1 MKTQI
6 KVVEIS
12 RLKDFANPHYLDY
25 SSEDDAARM
34 LLTLNG
40 MNAKYEAVAYVNPE
54 LYGGTVFIRFFI
66 EPDSNTIKHGYEIH
80 SVYEYWKHNINTDG
94 KKRAEFKSYVEDI
107 SDLFNLGG
115 GFKSVEE
122 LDVVY

>member
-12 RLKDFANPHYLDY
+12 SLQDFENPNYLDFNN
-25 SSEDDAARM
+25 EDDAARM
-34 LLTLNG
+34 LVTLHG
-40 MNAKYEAVAYVNPE
+40 MKTRFEAVAYVDPE
-54 LYGGTVFIRFFI
+54 FYGGTVFIRFFI

-80 SVYEYWKHNINTDG
+80 SVYEYWKHNLETDR
-94 KKRAEFKSYVEDI
+94 KKRVEFKSYVEDI

-115 GFKSVEE
+115 GFKSDGD
-122 LDVVY
+122 LDDVY

>member
-12 RLKDFANPHYLDY
+12 SLQDFQNPNYLDF
-25 SSEDDAARM
+25 SNEDDAARM
-34 LLTLNG
+34 LLTLHG
-40 MNAKYEAVAYVNPE
+40 MNAKYEAVAYVDPE

-66 EPDSNTIKHGYEIH
+66 KPDSNTIKHGYEIH
-80 SVYEYWKHNINTDG
+80 SLFEYWKHNLETDG
-94 KKRAEFKSYVEDI
+94 KKRVEFKSYVEDI

-115 GFKSVEE
+115 GFKSDGD
-122 LDVVY
+122 LDDVY